1 MRRIRSIHSSRL
13 RSNAAVKRRRA
24 GSCARTI
31 CVVPVMPPAPG
42 RFSITTGWP
51 SALARL
57 LLMARMAPS
66 PPEPADSGKMMRRGR
81 SPRLWARTRPT
92 GASAAAPKA
101 AAPKHRARGRTG
113 DPARKMLRCRQ
124 HRGAQSLW
132 AGRWVSSWSCL
143 RCCCESGAGRAL
155 SVRRT
160 GPLRLPVVPVRP
172 RRPLAAGP
180 APARAC
186 SPALA
191 SGPPCAG
198 PAPGAAGARPG
209 AGRSWPGAAAWCGRF
224 ARRARH
230 RAG

>member
-113 DPARKMLRCRQ
+113 DPARKMPRCRL

-132 AGRWVSSWSCL
+132 VGMWVWSWSCL
-143 RCCCESGAGRAL
+143 RCCYESVAGRAL
-155 SVRRT
+155 PVRRACL
-160 GPLRLPVVPVRP
+160 PQLRPQHLP
-172 RRPLAAGP
+172 AAAL

-191 SGPPCAG
+191 SKPPCAG

-209 AGRSWPGAAAWCGRF
+209 AGRPWPGAAAWCGRF
-224 ARRARH
+224 ARRVRR
-230 RAG
+230 RAM